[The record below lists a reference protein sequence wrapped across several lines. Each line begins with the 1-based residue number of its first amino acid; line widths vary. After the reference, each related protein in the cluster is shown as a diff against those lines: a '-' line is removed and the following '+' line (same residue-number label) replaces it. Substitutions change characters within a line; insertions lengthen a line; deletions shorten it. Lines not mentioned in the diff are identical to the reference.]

1 MIKSDNFNFYKESL
15 DYILKVQM
23 ADGSISWEKDKKLDP
38 WDHIEAAMGLA
49 IGGKE
54 VEARSAFIWLKENQ
68 EEDGAWYAEY
78 INGIPSSERKE
89 SNFTAYIATGLWHNY
104 LITKNKSLL
113 EEMFFTLDLAMKF
126 VISLQT
132 SYGDVSWAKEKNQIL
147 DDSLITGCSS
157 IFKSLDC
164 AIPIYNILGK
174 KTKDLIKAKELLR
187 TCLLGHTDR
196 FDRSW
201 ESKKRYSMDWYYPAM
216 CGVFKGKEAE
226 DRIQSR
232 WDEFIVNGMGCK
244 CVQEEP
250 WVTVAESS
258 ELVVALVAI
267 GEIDKAKELFDWLHQ
282 WRDPKDNLYW
292 TGYVY
297 TDRKYWPLEKPTWTA
312 GAVLLAADSL
322 FAFTNGSKLFLE
334 EWGDIDHEKI
344 KQSE

>member
-1 MIKSDNFNFYKESL
+1 MIKPDNVNFYQDSL

-38 WDHIEAAMGLA
+38 WDHIEAAMGLV

-54 VEARSAFIWLKENQ
+54 AEARSAFIWLKENQ
-68 EEDGAWYAEY
+68 EEDGSWFAEY
-78 INGIPSSERKE
+78 LKGIPSSERKE
-89 SNFTAYIATGLWHNY
+89 SNFTAYVATGLWHNY

-113 EEMFFTLDLAMKF
+113 EEMFSTLDLAMKF

-132 SYGDVSWAKEKNQIL
+132 SYGDMRWAKENNQIL
-147 DDSLITGCSS
+147 DDSLITGCCS
-157 IFKSLDC
+157 IYKSLDC
-164 AIPIYNILGK
+164 AIPIYSILGK
-174 KTKDLIKAKELLR
+174 KTEDLVQAKKLLK
-187 TCLLGHTDR
+187 TCLLENAER

-201 ESKKRYSMDWYYPAM
+201 KSKKRYSMDWYYPVM
-216 CGVFKGKEAE
+216 CGVVKGNEAE
-226 DRIQSR
+226 DRIRSR
-232 WDEFIVNGMGCK
+232 WDEFIVSGMGCK

-258 ELVVALVAI
+258 ELVIALMAI
-267 GEIDKAKELFDWLHQ
+267 EDTDKAKELFDWLHQ

-297 TDRKYWPLEKPTWTA
+297 TDRKYWPIEKPTWTA

-334 EWGDIDHEKI
+334 DWGDIDHEKI
-344 KQSE
+344 KES

>member
-1 MIKSDNFNFYKESL
+1 MIKPDNLNFYQDSL
-15 DYILKVQM
+15 DYILRIQLP
-23 ADGSISWEKDKKLDP
+23 DGSISWEKDKKLDP
-38 WDHIEAAMGLA
+38 WDHIEAAMGLV

-54 VEARSAFIWLKENQ
+54 AEARSAFIWLKENQ
-68 EEDGAWYAEY
+68 EEDGSWFAEY
-78 INGIPSSERKE
+78 LKGIPSSERKE
-89 SNFTAYIATGLWHNY
+89 SNFTAYVATGLWHNY

-113 EEMFFTLDLAMKF
+113 EEMFSTLDLAMKF

-132 SYGDVSWAKEKNQIL
+132 SYGDIQWAKENNQIL

-157 IFKSLDC
+157 IYKSLDC
-164 AIPIYNILGK
+164 AIPIYSILGK
-174 KTKDLIKAKELLR
+174 KTEDLVQAKKLLK
-187 TCLLGHTDR
+187 TCLLENAER

-201 ESKKRYSMDWYYPAM
+201 KSKKRYSMDWYYPVM
-216 CGVFKGKEAE
+216 CGVVKGNEAE
-226 DRIQSR
+226 ERIRSR
-232 WDEFIVNGMGCK
+232 WDEFIVSGMGCK

-258 ELVVALVAI
+258 ELVVALMAI
-267 GEIDKAKELFDWLHQ
+267 EDTDKAKELFDWLHQ

-297 TDRKYWPLEKPTWTA
+297 TDRKYWPIEKPTWTA

-334 EWGDIDHEKI
+334 DWGDIDHEKI
-344 KQSE
+344 KES

>member
-1 MIKSDNFNFYKESL
+1 MIKSDNFNFYQDSL

-38 WDHIEAAMGLA
+38 WDHIEAAMGLV

-54 VEARSAFIWLKENQ
+54 AEARSAFIWLKENQ
-68 EEDGAWYAEY
+68 EEDGSWFAEY
-78 INGIPSSERKE
+78 LKGIPSSERKE
-89 SNFTAYIATGLWHNY
+89 SNFTAYVATGLWHNY

-113 EEMFFTLDLAMKF
+113 EEMFSTLDLAMKF

-132 SYGDVSWAKEKNQIL
+132 SYGDIQWAKENNQIL

-157 IFKSLDC
+157 IYKSLDC
-164 AIPIYNILGK
+164 AIPIYSILGK
-174 KTKDLIKAKELLR
+174 KTEDLVQAKKLLK
-187 TCLLGHTDR
+187 TCLLENAER

-201 ESKKRYSMDWYYPAM
+201 ESKKRYSMDWYYPVM
-216 CGVFKGKEAE
+216 CGVVKGNEAE
-226 DRIQSR
+226 DRIRSR
-232 WDEFIVNGMGCK
+232 WDEFIVSGMGCK

-258 ELVVALVAI
+258 ELVVALMVI
-267 GEIDKAKELFDWLHQ
+267 EETDKAKELFDWLHQ

-297 TDRKYWPLEKPTWTA
+297 TDRKYWPIEKPTWTA
-312 GAVLLAADSL
+312 GAILLAADSL

-334 EWGDIDHEKI
+334 DWGDIDHEKI
-344 KQSE
+344 KES

>member
-1 MIKSDNFNFYKESL
+1 MIKSDNFNFYQDSL

-38 WDHIEAAMGLA
+38 WDHIEAAMGLV

-54 VEARSAFIWLKENQ
+54 AEARSAFIWLKENQ
-68 EEDGAWYAEY
+68 EEDGSWFAEY
-78 INGIPSSERKE
+78 LKGIPSSKRKE
-89 SNFTAYIATGLWHNY
+89 SNFTAYVATGLWHNY

-113 EEMFFTLDLAMKF
+113 EEMFSTLDLAMKF

-132 SYGDVSWAKEKNQIL
+132 SYGDIQWAKENNQIL

-157 IFKSLDC
+157 IYKSLDC
-164 AIPIYNILGK
+164 AIPIYSILGK
-174 KTKDLIKAKELLR
+174 KTEDLVQAKKLLK
-187 TCLLGHTDR
+187 TCLLENAER

-201 ESKKRYSMDWYYPAM
+201 ESKKRYSMDWYYPVM
-216 CGVFKGKEAE
+216 CGVVKGNEAE
-226 DRIQSR
+226 DRIRSR
-232 WDEFIVNGMGCK
+232 WDEFIVSGMGCK

-258 ELVVALVAI
+258 ELVVTLVAI
-267 GEIDKAKELFDWLHQ
+267 EDTDKAKELFDWLHQ

-297 TDRKYWPLEKPTWTA
+297 TDRKYWPIEKPTWTA
-312 GAVLLAADSL
+312 GAILLAADSL

-334 EWGDIDHEKI
+334 DWGDIDHEKI
-344 KQSE
+344 KES

>member
-1 MIKSDNFNFYKESL
+1 MIKPDNLNFYQDSL
-15 DYILKVQM
+15 DYILRIQLP
-23 ADGSISWEKDKKLDP
+23 DGSISWEKDKKLDP
-38 WDHIEAAMGLA
+38 WDHIEAAMGLV

-54 VEARSAFIWLKENQ
+54 AEARSAFIWLKENQ
-68 EEDGAWYAEY
+68 EEDGSWFAEY
-78 INGIPSSERKE
+78 LKGIPSSERKE
-89 SNFTAYIATGLWHNY
+89 SNFTAYVATGLWHNY

-113 EEMFFTLDLAMKF
+113 EEMFSTLDLAMKF

-132 SYGDVSWAKEKNQIL
+132 SYGDIQWAKENNQIL

-157 IFKSLDC
+157 IYKSLDC
-164 AIPIYNILGK
+164 AIPIYSILGK
-174 KTKDLIKAKELLR
+174 KTEDLVQAKKLLK
-187 TCLLGHTDR
+187 TCLLENAER

-201 ESKKRYSMDWYYPAM
+201 KSKKRYSMDWYYPVM
-216 CGVFKGKEAE
+216 CGVVKGNEAE
-226 DRIQSR
+226 ERIRSR
-232 WDEFIVNGMGCK
+232 WDEFIVSGMGCK

-258 ELVVALVAI
+258 ELVVTLVAI
-267 GEIDKAKELFDWLHQ
+267 EDTDKAKELFDWLHQ

-297 TDRKYWPLEKPTWTA
+297 TDRKYWPIEKPTWTA

-334 EWGDIDHEKI
+334 DWGDIDHEKI
-344 KQSE
+344 KES

>member
-1 MIKSDNFNFYKESL
+1 MIKSDNFNFYQDSL

-38 WDHIEAAMGLA
+38 WDHIEAAMGLV

-54 VEARSAFIWLKENQ
+54 AEARSAFIWLKENQ
-68 EEDGAWYAEY
+68 EEDGSWFAEY
-78 INGIPSSERKE
+78 LKGIPSSKRKE
-89 SNFTAYIATGLWHNY
+89 SNFTAYVATGLWHNY

-113 EEMFFTLDLAMKF
+113 EEMFSTLDLAMKF

-132 SYGDVSWAKEKNQIL
+132 SYGDIQWAKENNQIL

-157 IFKSLDC
+157 IYKSLDC
-164 AIPIYNILGK
+164 AIPIYSILGK
-174 KTKDLIKAKELLR
+174 KTEDLVQAKKLLK
-187 TCLLGHTDR
+187 TCLLENAER

-201 ESKKRYSMDWYYPAM
+201 ESKKRYSMDWYYPVM
-216 CGVFKGKEAE
+216 CGVVKGNEAE
-226 DRIQSR
+226 DRIRSR
-232 WDEFIVNGMGCK
+232 WDEFIVSGMGCK

-258 ELVVALVAI
+258 ELVVALMVI
-267 GEIDKAKELFDWLHQ
+267 EETDKAKELFDWLHQ

-297 TDRKYWPLEKPTWTA
+297 TDRKYWPIEKPTWTA
-312 GAVLLAADSL
+312 GAILLAADSL

-334 EWGDIDHEKI
+334 DWGDIDHEKI
-344 KQSE
+344 KES

>member
-1 MIKSDNFNFYKESL
+1 MIKPDNLNFYQDSL
-15 DYILKVQM
+15 DYILRIQLP
-23 ADGSISWEKDKKLDP
+23 DGSISWEKDKKLDP
-38 WDHIEAAMGLA
+38 WDHIEAAMGLV

-54 VEARSAFIWLKENQ
+54 AEARSAFIWLKENQ
-68 EEDGAWYAEY
+68 EEDGSWFAEY
-78 INGIPSSERKE
+78 LKGIPSSERKE
-89 SNFTAYIATGLWHNY
+89 SNFTAYVATGLWHNY

-113 EEMFFTLDLAMKF
+113 EEMFSTLDLAMKF

-132 SYGDVSWAKEKNQIL
+132 SYGDIQWAKENNQIL

-157 IFKSLDC
+157 IYKSLDC
-164 AIPIYNILGK
+164 AIPIYSILGK
-174 KTKDLIKAKELLR
+174 KTEDLVQAKKLLK
-187 TCLLGHTDR
+187 TCLLENAER

-201 ESKKRYSMDWYYPAM
+201 KSKKRYSMDWYYPVM
-216 CGVFKGKEAE
+216 CGVVKGNEAE
-226 DRIQSR
+226 ERIRSR
-232 WDEFIVNGMGCK
+232 WDEFIVSGMGCK

-258 ELVVALVAI
+258 ELVIALMAI
-267 GEIDKAKELFDWLHQ
+267 EDTDKAKELFDWLHQ

-297 TDRKYWPLEKPTWTA
+297 TDRKYWPIEKPTWTA

-334 EWGDIDHEKI
+334 DWGDIDHEKI
-344 KQSE
+344 KES

>member
-1 MIKSDNFNFYKESL
+1 MIKPDNLNFYQDSL
-15 DYILKVQM
+15 DYILRIQLP
-23 ADGSISWEKDKKLDP
+23 DGSISWEKDKKLDP
-38 WDHIEAAMGLA
+38 WDHIEAAMGLV

-54 VEARSAFIWLKENQ
+54 AEARSAFIWLKENQ
-68 EEDGAWYAEY
+68 EEDGSWFAEY
-78 INGIPSSERKE
+78 LKGIPSSERKE
-89 SNFTAYIATGLWHNY
+89 SNFTAYVATGLWHNY

-113 EEMFFTLDLAMKF
+113 EEMFSTLDLAMKF

-132 SYGDVSWAKEKNQIL
+132 SYGDIQWAKENNQIL

-157 IFKSLDC
+157 IYKSLDC
-164 AIPIYNILGK
+164 AIPIYSILGK
-174 KTKDLIKAKELLR
+174 KTEDLVQAKKLLK
-187 TCLLGHTDR
+187 TCLLENAER

-201 ESKKRYSMDWYYPAM
+201 ESKKRYSMDWYYPVM
-216 CGVFKGKEAE
+216 CGVVKGNEAE
-226 DRIQSR
+226 ERIRSR
-232 WDEFIVNGMGCK
+232 WDEFIVSGMGCK

-258 ELVVALVAI
+258 ELVVTLVAI
-267 GEIDKAKELFDWLHQ
+267 EDSDKAKELFDWLHQ

-297 TDRKYWPLEKPTWTA
+297 TDRKYWPIEKPTWTA

-334 EWGDIDHEKI
+334 DWGDIDHEKI
-344 KQSE
+344 KES

>member
-1 MIKSDNFNFYKESL
+1 MIKPDNLNFYQDSL
-15 DYILKVQM
+15 DYILRIQLP
-23 ADGSISWEKDKKLDP
+23 DGSISWEKDKKLDP
-38 WDHIEAAMGLA
+38 WDHIEAAMGLV

-54 VEARSAFIWLKENQ
+54 AEARSAFIWLKENQ
-68 EEDGAWYAEY
+68 EEDGSWFAEY
-78 INGIPSSERKE
+78 LKGIPSSKRKE
-89 SNFTAYIATGLWHNY
+89 SNFTAYVATGLWHNY

-113 EEMFFTLDLAMKF
+113 EEMFSTLDLAMKF

-132 SYGDVSWAKEKNQIL
+132 SYGDIQWAKENNQIL

-157 IFKSLDC
+157 IYKSLDC
-164 AIPIYNILGK
+164 AIPIYSILGK
-174 KTKDLIKAKELLR
+174 KTEDLVQAKKLLK
-187 TCLLGHTDR
+187 TCLLENAER

-201 ESKKRYSMDWYYPAM
+201 KSKKRYSMDWYYPVM
-216 CGVFKGKEAE
+216 CGVVKGNEAE
-226 DRIQSR
+226 ERIRSR
-232 WDEFIVNGMGCK
+232 WDEFIVSGMGCK

-258 ELVVALVAI
+258 ELVVALMVI
-267 GEIDKAKELFDWLHQ
+267 EETDKAKELFDWLHQ

-297 TDRKYWPLEKPTWTA
+297 TDRKYWPIEKPTWTA

-334 EWGDIDHEKI
+334 DWGDIDHEKI
-344 KQSE
+344 KES

>member
-1 MIKSDNFNFYKESL
+1 MIKSDSFHFYKDSL
-15 DYILKVQM
+15 DYILEVQ
-23 ADGSISWEKDKKLDP
+23 ALDGSISWEKNETLDP
-38 WDHIEAAMGLA
+38 WDHIEAAMGLV

-54 VEARSAFIWLKENQ
+54 AEARSAFIWLKENQ
-68 EEDGAWYAEY
+68 EEDGSWFAEY
-78 INGIPSSERKE
+78 LKGIPSSKRKE
-89 SNFTAYIATGLWHNY
+89 SNFTAYVATGLWHNY

-113 EEMFFTLDLAMKF
+113 EEMFSTLDLAMKF

-132 SYGDVSWAKEKNQIL
+132 SYGDIQWAKENNQIL

-157 IFKSLDC
+157 IYKSLDC
-164 AIPIYNILGK
+164 AIPIYSILGK
-174 KTKDLIKAKELLR
+174 KTEDLVQAKKLLK
-187 TCLLGHTDR
+187 TCLLENAER

-201 ESKKRYSMDWYYPAM
+201 ESKKRYSMDWYYPVM
-216 CGVFKGKEAE
+216 CGVVKGNEAE
-226 DRIQSR
+226 DRIRSR
-232 WDEFIVNGMGCK
+232 WDEFIVSGMGCK

-258 ELVVALVAI
+258 ELVVALMAI
-267 GEIDKAKELFDWLHQ
+267 EDTDKAKELFDWLHQ

-297 TDRKYWPLEKPTWTA
+297 TDRKYWPIEKPTWTA

-334 EWGDIDHEKI
+334 DWGDIDHEKI
-344 KQSE
+344 KES

>member
-1 MIKSDNFNFYKESL
+1 MIKPDNVNFYQDSL

-38 WDHIEAAMGLA
+38 WDHIEAAMGLV

-54 VEARSAFIWLKENQ
+54 AEARSAFIWLKENQ
-68 EEDGAWYAEY
+68 EEDGSWFAEY
-78 INGIPSSERKE
+78 LKGIPSSKRKE
-89 SNFTAYIATGLWHNY
+89 SNFTAYVATGLWHNY

-113 EEMFFTLDLAMKF
+113 EEMFSTLDLAMKF

-132 SYGDVSWAKEKNQIL
+132 SYGDIQWAKENNQIL

-157 IFKSLDC
+157 IYKSLDC
-164 AIPIYNILGK
+164 AIPIYSILGK
-174 KTKDLIKAKELLR
+174 KTEDLVQAKKLLK
-187 TCLLGHTDR
+187 TCLLENAER

-201 ESKKRYSMDWYYPAM
+201 KSKKRYSMDWYYPVM
-216 CGVFKGKEAE
+216 CGVVKGNEAE
-226 DRIQSR
+226 ERIRSR
-232 WDEFIVNGMGCK
+232 WDEFIVSGMGCK

-258 ELVVALVAI
+258 ELVVTLVAI
-267 GEIDKAKELFDWLHQ
+267 EDTDKAKELFDWLHQ

-297 TDRKYWPLEKPTWTA
+297 TDRKYWPIEKPTWTA

-334 EWGDIDHEKI
+334 DWGDIDHEKI
-344 KQSE
+344 KES

>member
-1 MIKSDNFNFYKESL
+1 MIKSDNFNFYQDSL

-38 WDHIEAAMGLA
+38 WDHIEAAMGLV

-54 VEARSAFIWLKENQ
+54 AEARSAFIWLKENQ
-68 EEDGAWYAEY
+68 EEDGSWFAEY
-78 INGIPSSERKE
+78 LKGIPSSKRKE
-89 SNFTAYIATGLWHNY
+89 SNFTAYVATGLWHNY

-113 EEMFFTLDLAMKF
+113 EEMFSTLDLAMKF

-132 SYGDVSWAKEKNQIL
+132 SYGDIQWAKENNQIL

-157 IFKSLDC
+157 IYKSLDC
-164 AIPIYNILGK
+164 AIPIYSILEK
-174 KTKDLIKAKELLR
+174 KTEDLVQAKKLLK
-187 TCLLGHTDR
+187 TCLLENAER

-201 ESKKRYSMDWYYPAM
+201 ESKKRYSMDWYYPVM
-216 CGVFKGKEAE
+216 CGVVKGNEAE
-226 DRIQSR
+226 DRIRSR
-232 WDEFIVNGMGCK
+232 WDEFIVSGMGCK

-258 ELVVALVAI
+258 ELVVALMVI
-267 GEIDKAKELFDWLHQ
+267 EETDKAKELFDWLHQ

-297 TDRKYWPLEKPTWTA
+297 TDRKYWPIEKPTWTA
-312 GAVLLAADSL
+312 GAILLAADSL

-334 EWGDIDHEKI
+334 DWGDIDHEKI
-344 KQSE
+344 KES

>member
-1 MIKSDNFNFYKESL
+1 MIKPDNVNFYQDSL

-38 WDHIEAAMGLA
+38 WDHIEAAMGLV

-54 VEARSAFIWLKENQ
+54 AEARSAFIWLKENQ
-68 EEDGAWYAEY
+68 EEDGSWFAEY
-78 INGIPSSERKE
+78 LKGIPSSERKE
-89 SNFTAYIATGLWHNY
+89 SNFTAYVATGLWHNY

-113 EEMFFTLDLAMKF
+113 EEMFSTLDLAMKF

-132 SYGDVSWAKEKNQIL
+132 SYGDIQWAKENNQIL

-157 IFKSLDC
+157 IYKSLDC
-164 AIPIYNILGK
+164 AIPIYSILGK
-174 KTKDLIKAKELLR
+174 KTEDLVQAKKLLK
-187 TCLLGHTDR
+187 TCLLENAER

-201 ESKKRYSMDWYYPAM
+201 KSKKRYSMDWYYPVM
-216 CGVFKGKEAE
+216 CGVVKGNEAE
-226 DRIQSR
+226 DRIRSR
-232 WDEFIVNGMGCK
+232 WDEFIVSGMGCK

-258 ELVVALVAI
+258 ELVVALMVI
-267 GEIDKAKELFDWLHQ
+267 EETDKAKELFDWLHQ

-297 TDRKYWPLEKPTWTA
+297 TDRKYWPIEKPTWTA
-312 GAVLLAADSL
+312 GAILLAADSL

-334 EWGDIDHEKI
+334 DWGDIDHEKI
-344 KQSE
+344 KES

>member
-1 MIKSDNFNFYKESL
+1 MIKPDNVNFYQDSL

-38 WDHIEAAMGLA
+38 WDHIEAAMGLV

-54 VEARSAFIWLKENQ
+54 AEARSAFIWLKENQ
-68 EEDGAWYAEY
+68 EEDGSWFAEY
-78 INGIPSSERKE
+78 LKGIPSSERKE
-89 SNFTAYIATGLWHNY
+89 SNFTAYVATGLWHNY

-113 EEMFFTLDLAMKF
+113 EEMFSTLDLAMKF

-132 SYGDVSWAKEKNQIL
+132 SYGDIQWAKENNQIL

-157 IFKSLDC
+157 IYKSLDC
-164 AIPIYNILGK
+164 AIPIYSILGK
-174 KTKDLIKAKELLR
+174 KTEDLVQAKKLLK
-187 TCLLGHTDR
+187 TCLLENAER

-201 ESKKRYSMDWYYPAM
+201 KSKKRYSMDWYYPVM
-216 CGVFKGKEAE
+216 CGVVKGNEAE
-226 DRIQSR
+226 DRIRSR
-232 WDEFIVNGMGCK
+232 WDEFIVSGMGCK

-258 ELVVALVAI
+258 ELVVTLVAI
-267 GEIDKAKELFDWLHQ
+267 EDTDKAKELFDWLHQ

-297 TDRKYWPLEKPTWTA
+297 TDRKYWPIEKPTWTA
-312 GAVLLAADSL
+312 GAILLAADSL

-334 EWGDIDHEKI
+334 DWGDIDHEKI
-344 KQSE
+344 KES

>member
-1 MIKSDNFNFYKESL
+1 MIKPDNVNFYQDSL

-38 WDHIEAAMGLA
+38 WDHIEAAMGLV

-54 VEARSAFIWLKENQ
+54 AEARSAFIWLKENQ
-68 EEDGAWYAEY
+68 EEDGSWFAEY
-78 INGIPSSERKE
+78 LKGIPSSKRKE
-89 SNFTAYIATGLWHNY
+89 SNFTAYVATGLWHNY

-113 EEMFFTLDLAMKF
+113 EEMFSTLDLAMKF

-132 SYGDVSWAKEKNQIL
+132 SYGDIQWAKENNQIL

-157 IFKSLDC
+157 IYKSLDC
-164 AIPIYNILGK
+164 AIPIYSILGK
-174 KTKDLIKAKELLR
+174 KTEDLVQAKKLLK
-187 TCLLGHTDR
+187 TCLLENAER

-201 ESKKRYSMDWYYPAM
+201 ESKKRYSMDWYYPVM
-216 CGVFKGKEAE
+216 CGVVKGNEAE
-226 DRIQSR
+226 DRIRSR
-232 WDEFIVNGMGCK
+232 WDEFIVSGMGCK

-258 ELVVALVAI
+258 ELVVALMVI
-267 GEIDKAKELFDWLHQ
+267 EETDKAKELFDWLHQ

-297 TDRKYWPLEKPTWTA
+297 TDRKYWPIEKPTWTA
-312 GAVLLAADSL
+312 GAILLAADSL

-334 EWGDIDHEKI
+334 DWGDIDHEKI
-344 KQSE
+344 KES